1 MLLPL
6 SVYAPEDACAGKNY
20 PVMVWIHGGGY
31 QFGNI
36 SQFDWTNFTQQANN
50 GGKPVVVVSI
60 QYRLGA
66 QGFLAGE
73 QVKENGLLNAGLL
86 DQQFALQWVQ
96 QHIYDFGGDPCHVT
110 IWGESAGGG
119 SVMSQM
125 LANGGDTV
133 SALNL
138 SAPLFEA
145 IIGSS
150 VFLPPQLAYNDP
162 FAENGY
168 TAMVDATGCS
178 GSNDS
183 FSCLTSVDELTFANA
198 SNAISAA
205 AYFGYWDWVPVVD
218 GTFLV
223 DRPTQLIQQGKYN
236 AKHVVDLHNTN
247 EGYVFT
253 NQALANEDANLSD
266 SDLEAAFDGFLQG
279 YLPHLDANARSAVA
293 QQYPISSFPRVNN
306 TFLRADAVSSE
317 SIFICPSLKL
327 AQNVPGGDGYLGWY
341 ALNTSYHGQDIASY
355 ASPNLATV
363 DSPTFIQS
371 WIGELISSVLTY
383 MPNNNPLNATINPY
397 WPTVS
402 QGQVLK
408 FNVSSPGLDATADPM
423 IVPLNTP
430 LPPNLN
436 GDLLANCDF
445 WFGSISAQVPF

>member
-1 MLLPL
+1 
-6 SVYAPEDACAGKNY
+6 
-20 PVMVWIHGGGY
+20 
-31 QFGNI
+31 
-36 SQFDWTNFTQQANN
+36 
-50 GGKPVVVVSI
+50 
-60 QYRLGA
+60 
-66 QGFLAGE
+66 
-73 QVKENGLLNAGLL
+73 
-86 DQQFALQWVQ
+86 
-96 QHIYDFGGDPCHVT
+96 
-110 IWGESAGGG
+110 
-119 SVMSQM
+119 MSQM
-125 LANGGDTV
+125 IANGGDTM

-178 GSNDS
+178 GAQDT

-218 GTFLV
+218 GTFLT

-253 NQALANEDANLSD
+253 DQALASEDANVSD

-279 YLPHLDANARSAVA
+279 YLPHLDANSRAAVSK
-293 QQYPISSFPRVNN
+293 QYPISNFPKINN
-306 TFLRADAVSSE
+306 TFMRADAVSSE
-317 SIFICPSLKL
+317 SIFVCPSIKL

-341 ALNTSYHGQDIASY
+341 ALNLSYHGQDIASY
-355 ASPNLATV
+355 ASPNLALE

-371 WIGELISSVLTY
+371 WIGELVSTVISF
-383 MPNNNPLNATINPY
+383 MPNNNPLSATIDPY
-397 WPTVS
+397 WPKIS
-402 QGQVLK
+402 SGQYLK
-408 FNVSSPGLDATADPM
+408 FNVSSAGLDATADPT

-445 WFGSISAQVPF
+445 WFGQISAQVPF